1 LRVRRQGELC
11 EPQRGG
17 AGGALCVGQSDDVS
31 LPALR
36 VVAFD
41 EQTENNPMRRAAKVD
56 SNHARIVATL
66 RAVGAHVINVSAVPG
81 CLDILVGFRGQ
92 LVLMEVK
99 DGDKPPSARRLTEA
113 EAATINALA
122 RAGVIAPVVCNEVE
136 ALRAIGAM
144 EAA

>member
-1 LRVRRQGELC
+1 
-11 EPQRGG
+11 
-17 AGGALCVGQSDDVS
+17 
-31 LPALR
+31 
-36 VVAFD
+36 
-41 EQTENNPMRRAAKVD
+41 MRRAAKVD

-66 RAVGAHVINVSAVPG
+66 RGVGATVINVSAVPG
-81 CLDILVGFRGQ
+81 ALDILVGFRGQ

-113 EAATINALA
+113 EEATINALA
-122 RAGVIAPVVCNEVE
+122 RAGVVAPVVCNEVE